1 MTKAHFHVLFIIA
14 YVQTI
19 TKLWL
24 VPSAKQRRDPC
35 SGPPTDS
42 TNYRK
47 CVSNC
52 PSTWLAGC
60 CVDSSSVKQCLPS
73 VNHEQLPNAN
83 DTELHTE
90 LTICPDINGFQIPV
104 KTSCTG
110 HRWCKTKYFFVFC
123 SGKISLV
130 CFHGF
135 LFFCFICHLCL
146 VHKINAQTPITAILS
161 TYLTHEFIV
170 NVKCR
175 MDRSH
180 RNPYICLSFD
190 F

>member
-14 YVQTI
+14 CVQTI

-35 SGPPTDS
+35 SGPPTVS

-73 VNHEQLPNAN
+73 VNDEQLPNAN
-83 DTELHTE
+83 DTELLALLAQQVAANHRRGRFSIETPLE
-90 LTICPDINGFQIPV
+90 NADYNSSASGSK
-104 KTSCTG
+104 KTTAKKRK
-110 HRWCKTKYFFVFC
+110 HRLAQRRQRRQL
-123 SGKISLV
+123 SD
-130 CFHGF
+130 
-135 LFFCFICHLCL
+135 
-146 VHKINAQTPITAILS
+146 HKRVQRQRQNTSITL
-161 TYLTHEFIV
+161 
-170 NVKCR
+170 
-175 MDRSH
+175 
-180 RNPYICLSFD
+180 
-190 F
+190 